1 MKGVI
6 EMNENNYLV
15 CKVDGHVGVLTLNR
29 PDKHNAMNDV
39 MMDAL
44 PAALQSLIDD
54 ARVRVI
60 LLRAAGKSFCAGRD
74 ISALGQRKREES
86 DFEFVRRAQD
96 FRMMTI
102 DCRKPVIAA
111 VRGAAIGGGFELALS
126 ADMRIF
132 SKTAKVSLP
141 EIIYGLLPDTGG
153 TQFLTALIGPSLT
166 KYLVMTGE
174 ALGADEARGL
184 GICDWLVED
193 AELDAKA
200 MALARKI
207 ANGPPQALCMAKQLV
222 DNAWIGTVRNGL
234 RQELLAI
241 STLFRSDDYAEARA
255 ALREKRQ
262 PVYTGR

>member
-1 MKGVI
+1 MS
-6 EMNENNYLV
+6 ENYFLRHV
-15 CKVDGHVGVLTLNR
+15 EDHVGVLTLNR
-29 PDKHNAMNDV
+29 PDKHNAMNDE
-39 MMDAL
+39 MQDAL
-44 PAALQSLIDD
+44 PALLQSFVDDGAVRAILI
-54 ARVRVI
+54 RG
-60 LLRAAGKSFCAGRD
+60 AGKSFCAGRD
-74 ISALGQRKREES
+74 TAVLGHRARSES

-96 FRMMTI
+96 FRLQTI
-102 DCRKPVIAA
+102 DCRKPIVAA

-141 EIIYGLLPDTGG
+141 EIIYGLVPDTGG

-174 ALGADEARGL
+174 AVPAARAFEL

-193 AELDAKA
+193 DELDAQ
-200 MALARKI
+200 ALAIARKI
-207 ANGPPQALCMAKQLV
+207 ASGPPQALAMAKQLV
-222 DNAWIGTVRNGL
+222 DNAWIDTYRNGL

-255 ALREKRQ
+255 ALREQRR
-262 PVYTGR
+262 PTYHGR

>member
-1 MKGVI
+1 MSEPTLSEALITHV
-6 EMNENNYLV
+6 E
-15 CKVDGHVGVLTLNR
+15 DHVGVLTLNR
-29 PDKHNAMNDV
+29 PDKHNAMD
-39 MMDAL
+39 DAMQDAM
-44 PAALQSLIDD
+44 PATLQALIDD
-54 ARVRVI
+54 PAVRVI
-60 LLRAAGKSFCAGRD
+60 LLRGAGKSFCAGRD
-74 ISALGQRKREES
+74 TSVLGHRARHES

-96 FRMMTI
+96 FRLLTI

-132 SKTAKVSLP
+132 STTARVSLP
-141 EIIYGLLPDTGG
+141 EIVYGLVPDTGG

-174 ALGADEARGL
+174 AVPAPRAFEL

-200 MALARKI
+200 MEIARKV
-207 ANGPPQALCMAKQLV
+207 ASGPPQALAMAKQLV
-222 DNAWIGTVRNGL
+222 DNAWIGAYRNGL

-241 STLFRSDDYAEARA
+241 STLFRSDDYAEARS
-255 ALREKRQ
+255 ALREKRK
-262 PVYTGR
+262 PNYTGR